1 QAPDQ
6 AAVKRA
12 AEEAAQKQRHEAV
25 TGPPRQRPDPQRIV
39 SPRPQRATVSE
50 PHRIKAPK
58 KSRAPVILG
67 VATATL
73 LVAFGAWYFVAGPG
87 RGGNIAVTVT
97 VEPAGAEVWDG
108 DRLVGPAPTVVKIA
122 RNAEPHTL
130 YIKKNGFLTAQR
142 VVQTKDD
149 QALKLRLTAKP
160 RPEGEGGE
168 DGAAPPEAATPKPT
182 PPPMPVAV
190 TPPPKTVAPAPPP
203 KSVQM
208 ADK

>member
-1 QAPDQ
+1 
-6 AAVKRA
+6 
-12 AEEAAQKQRHEAV
+12 V
-25 TGPPRQRPDPQRIV
+25 TFRLDHLDAGYGRV
-39 SPRPQRATVSE
+39 TVLRE
-50 PHRIKAPK
+50 
-58 KSRAPVILG
+58 
-67 VATATL
+67 
-73 LVAFGAWYFVAGPG
+73 
-87 RGGNIAVTVT
+87 VTVT

-208 ADK
+208 ADKGDKTLVKPLETLVTKPAPPPKKHHPKPKKEETLILTPSF